1 MHERCVCVLVHTSTS
16 LVSGTSSASPQS
28 AARPISSG
36 LLSLLLLL
44 LSLAVAGAAVALCLC
59 VRLLTKR
66 VCKRAPSVH
75 LLSGAA
81 RGRSDAAAAA
91 AALLG
96 TALHK
101 TTLESSARGARPS
114 VRSLRDRNG
123 APATRRSYTH
133 TRTRRLRV

>member
-36 LLSLLLLL
+36 LLSPLLL